1 MERFIIAA
9 AAALALACL
18 GALPC
23 RAQGRLSEKAV
34 VAQTVASTAITVEYY
49 RPVARGRTPIGER
62 GVVKWDEHW
71 TPGAN
76 WATTIDVD
84 HDVKVE
90 GQPLP
95 KGRYSIW
102 TRPGR
107 DTWTV
112 SFHRRWH
119 VFHMARPDS
128 TDEQLHVSV
137 RPDSGAWTEIL
148 TFDFPELAAGATTLR
163 LRWGTTSLPIHLG
176 IIAPPLTMLASR
188 AERAR
193 YAGRYDLEI
202 LPIAATTSR
211 RLLVDIADVSDTLR
225 WRDASGPESQ
235 RRDFVLSP
243 AGPEDQLTRAR
254 RAPDGQ
260 YWTESGIL
268 IVFAMSQGRAEGF
281 EVHLDDGTVV
291 SHATRVH

>member
-1 MERFIIAA
+1 MERSIIATA
-9 AAALALACL
+9 AVLALASL
-18 GALPC
+18 GAYPC
-23 RAQGRLSEKAV
+23 RAQGRLSEKGV
-34 VAQTVASTAITVEYY
+34 VAQSVASTTVTVEYY

-62 GVVKWDEHW
+62 GVVKWNEHW

-90 GQPLP
+90 GQLLP

-107 DTWTV
+107 DAWTV

-119 VFHMARPDS
+119 VFHMSRPDS

-137 RPDSGAWTEIL
+137 KPDSAAWTEIL
-148 TFDFPELAAGATTLR
+148 TFDFPELGAGATTLR
-163 LRWGTTSLPIHLG
+163 LRWGTTTLPIHLG
-176 IIAPPLTMLASR
+176 FFAPPLTQLASR

-202 LPIAATTSR
+202 LLLPGSEGR
-211 RLLVDIADVSDTLR
+211 HLLVDIVEVSDTLR
-225 WRDASGPESQ
+225 WRDASGPEPQ

-243 AGPEDQLTRAR
+243 AGPDDQFTRAR

-260 YWTESGIL
+260 YWTESGL
-268 IVFAMSQGRAEGF
+268 TVAFMLTQGRAEGF
-281 EVHLDDGTVV
+281 EVHLDDGSVV
-291 SHATRVH
+291 SRAKREH